1 MSCNSVPLLAF
12 YLYVSGRALADP
24 SVPDWQTVLP
34 RRSSLPC
41 PTAPQEAQS
50 PGLTATTL
58 PDGAAVPGPCLHCA
72 PCTPQLWGA
81 QRATPPP
88 LCLAPT
94 PSPSEQLAALARDH
108 TRPTPPPTC
117 PTEGGGIGLQNL
129 TLHRWSDCDP
139 LQGPRRPSPPVAAPW
154 TPYQGALKLLP
165 SAVRVRGRGLLQ
177 PPTPAPLDQPGRGAV
192 VGRGSGPCGAGQ
204 RRGGILPSP
213 ARFAPGPT

>member
-1 MSCNSVPLLAF
+1 MDQGGP
-12 YLYVSGRALADP
+12 
-24 SVPDWQTVLP
+24 WQTP
-34 RRSSLPC
+34 RCQTGKRCC
-41 PTAPQEAQS
+41 PGAVVYLAPQHRRRYNLQDS
-50 PGLTATTL
+50 QQQPC
-58 PDGAAVPGPCLHCA
+58 PDGAAVLGPCSHCA

-94 PSPSEQLAALARDH
+94 PSPSQQLAALARDH

-129 TLHRWSDCDP
+129 TLPRWSDYDP
-139 LQGPRRPSPPVAAPW
+139 LLGPRRPSPPVAASW

-165 SAVRVRGRGLLQ
+165 SAVRVQGRGLLQ

-192 VGRGSGPCGAGQ
+192 AGRGSGPCGAGQ